1 MHSINSQQ
9 KKPEES
15 DRARRAERRADL
27 LVRMLQGT
35 MGLEGQ
41 ALPPA
46 VLQRLREQA
55 IAQLLNR

>member
-1 MHSINSQQ
+1 MHSVNPQQQ
-9 KKPEES
+9 KPVES
-15 DRARRAERRADL
+15 DRAQRAERRADL

-46 VLQRLREQA
+46 VLKRLRDQA
-55 IAQLLNR
+55 LAQLLNR

>member
-1 MHSINSQQ
+1 MQQVNPEQQ
-9 KKPEES
+9 KPSES
-15 DRARRAERRADL
+15 ARAERAERRADL

-46 VLQRLREQA
+46 VLKRLKEQA
-55 IAQLLNR
+55 LSQLLKR

>member
-1 MHSINSQQ
+1 MHSVNPQQ
-9 KKPEES
+9 KPQES
-15 DRARRAERRADL
+15 EQARRAERRANL

-35 MGLEGQ
+35 MALEGK

-55 IAQLLNR
+55 LAQLLNR